1 MIQTTNLLQLTTNSC
16 LSRPNIKSMSG
27 DFWRTPRYSP
37 RPIALL
43 IMYIHDLTDNV
54 QSLVRL
60 LADADALLYSIVAS
74 DADRN
79 LLQCGLRWLESR
91 LYHWQVEFN
100 PSKCKIVTI
109 SHKNNPPQRKYVVCG
124 VKLEQGGSFPYL
136 GVTDQ
141 YQAQVVSPC
150 FHDRS

>member
-1 MIQTTNLLQLTTNSC
+1 
-16 LSRPNIKSMSG
+16 
-27 DFWRTPRYSP
+27 
-37 RPIALL
+37 
-43 IMYIHDLTDNV
+43 MYIDDLTDNV

-79 LLQCGLRWLESR
+79 LLQCGLRRLESR
-91 LYHWQVEFN
+91 LYHCQMEFN

-109 SHKNNPPQRKYVVCG
+109 SHKNNPPQRNYVVCG
-124 VKLEQGGSFPYL
+124 VELEQFGSFPYF

-150 FHDRS
+150 FHDSG

>member
-16 LSRPNIKSMSG
+16 LSRPNIKSMSVPQG
-27 DFWRTPRYSP
+27 TVLGPFLF
-37 RPIALL
+37 LL
-43 IMYIHDLTDNV
+43 CIDDLTDNV

-60 LADADALLYSIVAS
+60 LADADALVYSIVAS

-79 LLQCGLRWLESR
+79 LLQCDLRRLESR
-91 LYHWQVEFN
+91 LYHWQMEFN
-100 PSKCKIVTI
+100 PSKCKIVAI
-109 SHKNNPPQRKYVVCG
+109 SNKKNPPQRKYVVCG
-124 VKLEQGGSFPYL
+124 VELEQVGSFPYL

-150 FHDRS
+150 FHDTS